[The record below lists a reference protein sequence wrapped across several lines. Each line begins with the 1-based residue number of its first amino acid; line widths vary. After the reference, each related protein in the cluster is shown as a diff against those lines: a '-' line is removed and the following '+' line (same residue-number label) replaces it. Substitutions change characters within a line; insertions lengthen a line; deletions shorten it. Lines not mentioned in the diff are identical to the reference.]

1 MIFISWLADLKNPLT
16 LRHFEEHPTKPSF
29 TATMATNAKENAA
42 PPGTLALANAPN
54 KGKSI
59 QAESSLKQWNRD
71 EANAR
76 ILKLEREKEDLRR
89 EKEGFEKL
97 FLREQQ
103 LHLKQQELV
112 SKTVECM
119 KKMTEVMKS
128 MTEAMQRLQS
138 ENADLERQ
146 LSATSVAE
154 DE

>member
-54 KGKSI
+54 NGKSI

-97 FLREQQ
+97 FLSEQK
-103 LHLKQQELV
+103 LHLKRQQELA
-112 SKTVECM
+112 SKALDVIET
-119 KKMTEVMKS
+119 MTEIMG
-128 MTEAMQRLQS
+128 RLQS
-138 ENADLERQ
+138 EKADLERQ
-146 LSATSVAE
+146 LSAMSVAE

>member
-1 MIFISWLADLKNPLT
+1 MIFISWLTDLKNPLT

-54 KGKSI
+54 NGKSI

-97 FLREQQ
+97 FLSEQK
-103 LHLKQQELV
+103 LHLKRQQELA
-112 SKTVECM
+112 SKALDVIET
-119 KKMTEVMKS
+119 MTEIMG
-128 MTEAMQRLQS
+128 RLQS
-138 ENADLERQ
+138 EKADLERQ
-146 LSATSVAE
+146 LSAMSVAE

>member
-1 MIFISWLADLKNPLT
+1 MS
-16 LRHFEEHPTKPSF
+16 
-29 TATMATNAKENAA
+29 TNKLSEVKTSTKENAA

-54 KGKSI
+54 NGKSI

-97 FLREQQ
+97 FLSEQK
-103 LHLKQQELV
+103 LHLKRQQELA
-112 SKTVECM
+112 SKALDVIET
-119 KKMTEVMKS
+119 MTEIMG
-128 MTEAMQRLQS
+128 RLQS
-138 ENADLERQ
+138 EKADLERQ
-146 LSATSVAE
+146 LSAMSVAE

>member
-1 MIFISWLADLKNPLT
+1 MS
-16 LRHFEEHPTKPSF
+16 
-29 TATMATNAKENAA
+29 TNKLSEVKTSTKENAA
-42 PPGTLALANAPN
+42 PLGTLALANAPN
-54 KGKSI
+54 NGKSL
-59 QAESSLKQWNRD
+59 QAEASQKQWNRK